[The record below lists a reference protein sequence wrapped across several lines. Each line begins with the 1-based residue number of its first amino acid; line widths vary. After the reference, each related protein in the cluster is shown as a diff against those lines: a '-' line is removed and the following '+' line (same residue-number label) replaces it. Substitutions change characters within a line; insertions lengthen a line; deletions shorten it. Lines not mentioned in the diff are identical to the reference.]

1 MRGLNFV
8 ETNMVSGGGDVVDLP
23 PVTVT
28 WNEQEFSQQAQACAN
43 DMMGAGGFGA
53 TLGSIIGGAIG
64 FPGGPFGI
72 AARAALGGLAGAA
85 IGGGLAGDSSP
96 NCQGP

>member
-64 FPGGPFGI
+64 FPGS
-72 AARAALGGLAGAA
+72 RAKMRPTVASVAGAQMPPA
-85 IGGGLAGDSSP
+85 P
-96 NCQGP
+96 